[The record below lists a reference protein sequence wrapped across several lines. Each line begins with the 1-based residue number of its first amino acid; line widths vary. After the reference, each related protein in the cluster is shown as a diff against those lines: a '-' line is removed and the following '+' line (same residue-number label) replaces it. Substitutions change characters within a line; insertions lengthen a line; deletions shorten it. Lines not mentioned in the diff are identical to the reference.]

1 MNGFPAHF
9 PVRLVVLVA
18 LAGLVAACEPSW
30 NARAPVTKGPSGSAQ
45 SQRPLSVTVV
55 AGDTVYS
62 IARRYNLS
70 VRDLLDANRLEPPY
84 QLNPGQVLRLPGG
97 GTDYVVQKGDT
108 LLGLARRFKVDFNSL
123 AATNNK
129 TPPYV
134 VRVGEHLTLPGG
146 DRGGDPSPS
155 VSTASTS
162 PQAPAQQVQTQSSQV
177 VPTSSPPPS
186 PSSSPG
192 RLVIASPHAEGGSP
206 AVLPP
211 PPRDTLAN
219 VPSSSSA
226 GGASAPSSS
235 SSSAQ
240 VPLQPPL
247 SAPTPAST
255 PTPAQTAAVAPVEA
269 TPPARSSG
277 AFLWPVKGEVVAEFG
292 PLPGKGQHNDGI
304 NIAVPRGTQ
313 VKAAENGVVVY
324 VGNELK
330 GFGNLLLIKHAD
342 GWMTAYAHTEQ
353 MKVRRG
359 DRVRR
364 GQIIATV
371 GSSGNAAQPQLH
383 FEIRRGTEAVNPL
396 EHLQD
401 RVSAIQGLWMNSFS

>member
-1 MNGFPAHF
+1 MNGSPAHF

-30 NARAPVTKGPSGSAQ
+30 NSRVPVTTGPSGS
-45 SQRPLSVTVV
+45 SPTQRPATVTVQ
-55 AGDTVYS
+55 AGDTVYA

-70 VRDLLDANRLEPPY
+70 VRDLIDANRLEPPY
-84 QLNPGQVLRLPGG
+84 QLSPGLVLRLPGG
-97 GTDYVVQKGDT
+97 GADYVVQKGDT

-129 TPPYV
+129 TPPYI
-134 VRVGEHLTLPGG
+134 VRVGERLTLPG
-146 DRGGDPSPS
+146 
-155 VSTASTS
+155 
-162 PQAPAQQVQTQSSQV
+162 SSAGE
-177 VPTSSPPPS
+177 PPS
-186 PSSSPG
+186 AATAQAQTGPQPQTPAASSG
-192 RLVIASPHAEGGSP
+192 RLVIASPHADGGSGSP
-206 AVLPP
+206 ALAPPPP

-219 VPSSSSA
+219 IPSQTAA
-226 GGASAPSSS
+226 GGQGAAGA
-235 SSSAQ
+235 SAQ
-240 VPLQPPL
+240 VPLQPAL
-247 SAPTPAST
+247 PA
-255 PTPAQTAAVAPVEA
+255 PAQTAAAAPVDA
-269 TPPARSSG
+269 APPPRTSG
-277 AFLWPVKGEVVAEFG
+277 MFLWPVKGDVVAEFG

-304 NIAVPRGTQ
+304 NIAVPRGTL

-353 MKVRRG
+353 MKVQRG

-401 RVSAIQGLWMNSFS
+401 RVSAVWGLVANSFS

>member
-1 MNGFPAHF
+1 MNGSPAHF

-30 NARAPVTKGPSGSAQ
+30 NSRVPVTSGPSGGAS
-45 SQRPLSVTVV
+45 SQRPATVTVQS
-55 AGDTVYS
+55 GDTVYA

-70 VRDLLDANRLEPPY
+70 VRDLIDANRLEPPY
-84 QLNPGQVLRLPGG
+84 QLSPGLVLRLPGG

-134 VRVGEHLTLPGG
+134 VRVGERLTLPGSE
-146 DRGGDPSPS
+146 RGGEAPPTATAN
-155 VSTASTS
+155 VAATASPPNS
-162 PQAPAQQVQTQSSQV
+162 AQPPAQQ
-177 VPTSSPPPS
+177 SPA
-186 PSSSPG
+186 PG
-192 RLVIASPHAEGGSP
+192 RLVISSPHVDGGSATIAP
-206 AVLPP
+206 PPP

-219 VPSSSSA
+219 IPSPAA
-226 GGASAPSSS
+226 GEQATPNAP

-240 VPLQPPL
+240 VPLQPTLP
-247 SAPTPAST
+247 APA
-255 PTPAQTAAVAPVEA
+255 PAQSAAAAPVDA

-277 AFLWPVKGEVVAEFG
+277 AFLWPVKGDVVAEFG

-364 GQIIATV
+364 GQVIATV

-401 RVSAIQGLWMNSFS
+401 KVSAAAWSGANSFS

>member
-1 MNGFPAHF
+1 
-9 PVRLVVLVA
+9 
-18 LAGLVAACEPSW
+18 
-30 NARAPVTKGPSGSAQ
+30 
-45 SQRPLSVTVV
+45 
-55 AGDTVYS
+55 
-62 IARRYNLS
+62 
-70 VRDLLDANRLEPPY
+70 LEPPY
-84 QLNPGQVLRLPGG
+84 QLSPGLVLRLPGG
-97 GTDYVVQKGDT
+97 GADYVVQKGDT

-129 TPPYV
+129 TPPYI
-134 VRVGEHLTLPGG
+134 VRVGERLTLPGERAG
-146 DRGGDPSPS
+146 E
-155 VSTASTS
+155 
-162 PQAPAQQVQTQSSQV
+162 
-177 VPTSSPPPS
+177 S
-186 PSSSPG
+186 PSSAPPQPQTQAQAQPQTNTSG
-192 RLVIASPHAEGGSP
+192 RLVITSPHVDGGSGSP
-206 AVLPP
+206 MLAPPPP

-219 VPSSSSA
+219 IPSQAGA
-226 GGASAPSSS
+226 GGQGAAGA
-235 SSSAQ
+235 SAQ
-240 VPLQPPL
+240 VPLQPAL
-247 SAPTPAST
+247 PA
-255 PTPAQTAAVAPVEA
+255 PAQTAAAAPVDA
-269 TPPARSSG
+269 APPPRTSG
-277 AFLWPVKGEVVAEFG
+277 MFLWPVKGDVVAEFG

-304 NIAVPRGTQ
+304 NIAVPRGTL

-353 MKVRRG
+353 MKVQRG

-401 RVSAIQGLWMNSFS
+401 RVSAVWGGAANSFS

>member
-1 MNGFPAHF
+1 MNGSPAHL

-30 NARAPVTKGPSGSAQ
+30 NSRVPVTKGPSGPAQ
-45 SQRPLSVTVV
+45 PQRPATVTVL

-70 VRDLLDANRLEPPY
+70 VRDLIDANRLEPPY
-84 QLNPGQVLRLPGG
+84 QLSPGLVLRLPGG

-129 TPPYV
+129 TAPYV
-134 VRVGEHLTLPGG
+134 VRVGERLTVPG
-146 DRGGDPSPS
+146 DRSGEAPAPAT
-155 VSTASTS
+155 TAAAQASS
-162 PQAPAQQVQTQSSQV
+162 QPAQAPSQQAPTQPAQT
-177 VPTSSPPPS
+177 TSS
-186 PSSSPG
+186 G
-192 RLVIASPHAEGGSP
+192 RLVIASPHADGGSP
-206 AVLPP
+206 AIAPP
-211 PPRDTLAN
+211 PPAPRDTLAN
-219 VPSSSSA
+219 VPSQAPA
-226 GGASAPSSS
+226 GAAGASSTPA
-235 SSSAQ
+235 AQ
-240 VPLQPPL
+240 VPLQPSLP
-247 SAPTPAST
+247 APAPA
-255 PTPAQTAAVAPVEA
+255 PAAQTAAAAPVDA
-269 TPPARSSG
+269 TPPARTSG

-353 MKVRRG
+353 MKVQRG

-401 RVSAIQGLWMNSFS
+401 KVSAAPWSWSNSFS